1 MNVLATIKKALPK
14 DEVSHTKTRT
24 GLDIR
29 VVSTNRVEA
38 KKNLETALKKQK
50 IPFKSVFKRSKSSS
64 MDILDLGGGVE
75 IVFKPLTRRGM
86 KGLEFEDELAE
97 DLKKYFNGV
106 EDDKAFLH
114 PDVIKAIKKEL
125 KLTPRSPYEI
135 DSKGRMNQK
144 RKLIFDGRK
153 VVITNSTGATLTDL
167 TLTNG
172 RKTIYLSLK
181 TSKTYYVTS
190 SSIYQHFLDKSTQVK
205 VNEFFGF
212 DGAKMS
218 GFGKEYA
225 CVTAE
230 PNFSKVKNNLAEL
243 LSNAIGT
250 GLVLLHKKRT
260 NDVMIAEVP
269 PSSPVKVS
277 ITGLSE
283 DSYTYPILG
292 KRKGSN
298 IKVKAT
304 VDGHS
309 YIVNFQ
315 FRGTTAA
322 DTGPRYLRI
331 LMERL

>member
-1 MNVLATIKKALPK
+1 MNVLSTIKKALPK
-14 DEVSHTKTRT
+14 DEVTATKTRS
-24 GLDIR
+24 GVDVR
-29 VVSTNRVEA
+29 VVSANRNEA
-38 KKNLETALKKQK
+38 KKNLEAALKKQR

-75 IVFKPLTRRGM
+75 VTFKPLTRRGM
-86 KGLEFEDELAE
+86 KGLKFEDELAE
-97 DLKKYFNGV
+97 DLKNYFNGV
-106 EDDKAFLH
+106 EDPKAFVH

-125 KLTPRSPYEI
+125 KWSPRDNYTIVPQ
-135 DSKGRMNQK
+135 GRMNQK
-144 RKLIFDGRK
+144 RKLIFDGNK
-153 VVITNSTGATLTDL
+153 IVITNSTGETLTDL
-167 TLTNG
+167 TLSNG
-172 RKTIYLSLK
+172 KKTVYLSLK

-212 DGAKMS
+212 DGLKM
-218 GFGKEYA
+218 GEFGKEYA
-225 CVTAE
+225 CVTKE
-230 PNFSKVKNNLAEL
+230 PNFSKVRSNLAEL

-260 NDVMIAEVP
+260 NDVLITEVR
-269 PSSPVKVS
+269 PSSPQKVTIS
-277 ITGLSE
+277 GLSE
-283 DSYTYPILG
+283 DSYTYPIKG

-304 VDGHS
+304 VDGHT

-322 DTGPRYLRI
+322 DTGPKYLRI